1 MNNSQPSPVLVH
13 VIRQDFLECI
23 HRGRV
28 VLTNPDGSV
37 AFALGDVEAQL
48 YPRSANKPMQ
58 ALAMLRSGLD
68 LTDELLALA
77 GASHSGEAFH
87 LDGVRRILAGVGLDE
102 GALQCTPDLPLDEQ
116 ARGEWILAGHGK
128 EAVAM
133 NCSGKHA
140 AMLRTCLRAGWPT
153 QNYLEPT
160 HPLQQAVAAAVTELA
175 GEASNPTVDGC
186 GAPLFSM
193 SLRGLAHAFGQ
204 FAGADEGE
212 LKTIADAYRQHPEW
226 VSGTRRDEFT
236 LHQAVPGLLC
246 KGGAEGCLA
255 IGLADGRGIAIKSD
269 DGSARGSMSVAHALL
284 TRLGLGGEQL
294 DQLASAPVLGHG
306 EPVGQVRAVPGLFDA
321 L

>member
-1 MNNSQPSPVLVH
+1 MNNAQPSPVLVQ
-13 VIRQDFLECI
+13 VIRHDFLECV

-37 AFALGDVEAQL
+37 ALALGDAEAQL

-77 GASHSGEAFH
+77 GASHSGEGFH

-102 GALQCTPDLPLDEQ
+102 SALQCTPDHPLDEQ

-128 EAVAM
+128 EPVAM

-153 QNYLEPT
+153 QDYLAAT
-160 HPLQQAVAAAVTELA
+160 HPLQQEVARVITELA
-175 GEASNPTVDGC
+175 GQASNPTVDGC

-212 LKTIADAYRQHPEW
+212 LKTIADAYRNHPEW
-226 VSGTRRDEFT
+226 VSGTRREEVT
-236 LHQAVPGLLC
+236 LHRAVPGLLC

-255 IGLADGRGIAIKSD
+255 IGLADGRGIAIKAD
-269 DGSARGSMSVAHALL
+269 DGSARGTMAVAHALL
-284 TRLGLGGEQL
+284 TRLGLGSEQL
-294 DQLASAPVLGHG
+294 DQLATAPVLGHG
-306 EPVGQVRAVPGLFDA
+306 EPVGQVRAVPGLFDS